1 MNYLQKIFKLV
12 GYFFPIQKTELA
24 PHMEGDTLIT
34 IRRVET
40 DQVVTIVRGDV
51 QLSEDEKIS
60 LASLCRAL
68 SYKLKNQP

>member
-1 MNYLQKIFKLV
+1 
-12 GYFFPIQKTELA
+12 
-24 PHMEGDTLIT
+24 MEGDTLIT